1 MFNFGIFPLL
11 VQCWSFVDSFPL
23 NKSIEVTLRME
34 VVLFNKSIGVPLLD
48 FKSESDFSSCIR
60 IYILCP
66 NEETTVTPGMSH
78 LCASIV
84 PLFDSV
90 TGGIRHT
97 RRDHPQS
104 STGRDAQHHR
114 ASRRSPS
121 AFHCRDYRRRRS
133 CRSCLYSTSHTHV

>member
-90 TGGIRHT
+90 TRIEARMPL
-97 RRDHPQS
+97 PQGAT
-104 STGRDAQHHR
+104 TG
-114 ASRRSPS
+114 SE
-121 AFHCRDYRRRRS
+121 
-133 CRSCLYSTSHTHV
+133 